1 MTIWVIVSTVLTI
14 TFVARGDIMY
24 DNEAD
29 FLLSVPLVNVESFE
43 ALPVDSSVAQH
54 SFLTLPDFTITE
66 QASTLSVH
74 DIPNLGVMATDG
86 DKYVRN
92 TDGLAMTITFNN
104 PQTAFGVNIIDW
116 GDNGSGTLTFSDN
129 IGHTFQ
135 IASGAQPNGT
145 IFFFGITTNQA
156 FTEVTLNQT
165 LISDSWAVDEVYY
178 EPVPVPGAIIL
189 GSLGLSFSGLLL
201 RKRRGL
207 QEYDQECKV

>member
-1 MTIWVIVSTVLTI
+1 MRNARMTIWVMVCTVLTI
-14 TFVARGDIMY
+14 TFVARGTTTY

-29 FLLSVPLVNVESFE
+29 FLQDVSPVNVESFE
-43 ALPVDSSVAQH
+43 ALPVDTSVSQH

-74 DIPNLGVMATDG
+74 DVPDYGVMATDG
-86 DKYVRN
+86 DKYVRD
-92 TDGLAMTITFNN
+92 TDGLAITITFND

-116 GDNGSGTLTFSDN
+116 GDNGSGMLTFSDN

-145 IFFFGITTNQA
+145 IFFFGIATDQT

-165 LISDSWAVDEVYY
+165 LAGDSWAVDEVYY
-178 EPVPVPGAIIL
+178 IPEPAT
-189 GSLGLSFSGLLL
+189 LLL
-201 RKRRGL
+201 LGFGGLFLRRRK
-207 QEYDQECKV
+207 